1 MVAMAFIF
9 TCLPGIHRKLIT
21 IINNPENR
29 ENLQQPQNSYLKV
42 LSDQALAIMANVTGH
57 AGNKLF
63 IDVH

>member
-1 MVAMAFIF
+1 MVAIAFIF

-21 IINNPENR
+21 LNNPENR
-29 ENLQQPQNSYLKV
+29 ENQPPQDSYLKV